1 MGQEFLINSLELE
14 NKINQLLPSQGG
26 EGAGVDLSASTQII
40 PIIDLTETAEGSAL
54 RADLQSS
61 MSHNTTTVFNVTN
74 TTTTIQNTPGYYRVL
89 GTMNLM
95 GNGTALNNSGIFVN
109 DGATA
114 KNLFGYANNGYLT
127 GNVQDVTPYDFLIY
141 LDAGDSI
148 QVISEA
154 TTIVFIGSSRQIATN
169 AKVLVNP

>member
-14 NKINQLLPSQGG
+14 QKINQLLPSQGG

-61 MSHNTTTVFNVTN
+61 FSHNTTTAFNVTN
-74 TTTTIQNTPGYYRVL
+74 TTTTIQNTPGYYRIL
-89 GTMNLM
+89 GTMSLLDNSISI
-95 GNGTALNNSGIFVN
+95 TNSGIFVN
-109 DGATA
+109 DGATT
-114 KNLFGYANNGYLT
+114 KNLFGFSNGGYLST
-127 GNVQDVTPYDFLIY
+127 TRLDVTPYDFLVY
-141 LDAGDSI
+141 LDAGDTLEI
-148 QVISEA
+148 ISQN
-154 TTIVFIGSSRQIATN
+154 TNLVFLGSSRQIATN